1 MALPQP
7 TYHVHDYIEFGGK
20 RLRVP
25 LSGPFRTEG
34 EARADLQKQRTVN
47 PNAAVWQEQILV
59 DEDEE
64 NGNGGTGQQ
73 PGKEG

>member
-7 TYHVHDYIEFGGK
+7 TYHIHDYIEFGGK

-34 EARADLQKQRTVN
+34 EARAALQKQRTVN
-47 PNAAVWQEQILV
+47 PNAAVWQEQILL

-64 NGNGGTGQQ
+64 NGNASLRCRKDG
-73 PGKEG
+73 EG